1 MCRGSWASFRQ
12 ACHEPFSQKAFAVKI
27 LVTADLHIDAW
38 AGAARDPFPSL
49 SQALSA
55 VDAVI
60 LAGDLANNPR
70 LRWPDALFRLSEII
84 APEKVHIFPGNHD
97 YYHFRLD
104 GDDLLRGLVED
115 AGMNWAQKAVLEF
128 DGVRFLCATLWTD
141 FLLLGKKIAAQNAA
155 WFAMNDYRLISRDA
169 AGDMLLPGHTSDL
182 HAEHLAWLTDEIS
195 RPFAGK
201 TVIVTH
207 HCPSPSATGE
217 VDRLTPAF
225 TSNLDD
231 WILRHGPDLWLFG
244 HTHRHLSGRVDQ
256 TRIVN
261 ISLGYPDDAPSGRE
275 ADILL
280 RGLVD
285 TELPGLLADGPP

>member
-1 MCRGSWASFRQ
+1 M
-12 ACHEPFSQKAFAVKI
+12 KI
-27 LVTADLHIDAW
+27 LVTADLHLDAW
-38 AGAARDPFPSL
+38 ARAARDPFPSL
-49 SQALSA
+49 ARA
-55 VDAVI
+55 VNGVDAVI
-60 LAGDLANNPR
+60 FAGDLVNNPR
-70 LRWPDALFRLSEII
+70 LRWPDVLSRLSEVI
-84 APEKVHIFPGNHD
+84 APARVHIFPGNHD

-104 GDDLLRGLVED
+104 GDDLLRGLVAD

-141 FLLLGKKIAAQNAA
+141 FLLSGRQNSAQNAA

-169 AGDMLLPGHTSDL
+169 AGDILLPGHTSDL

-195 RPFAGK
+195 RPFAGR

-225 TSNLDD
+225 TSNLDE

-244 HTHRHLSGRVDQ
+244 HTHRRLSAQIGR

-261 ISLGYPDDAPSGRE
+261 TSFGYPDDVPSERE
-275 ADILL
+275 AEVLL

-285 TELPGLLADGPP
+285 TKIPGLLAHGAP

>member
-1 MCRGSWASFRQ
+1 M
-12 ACHEPFSQKAFAVKI
+12 KV
-27 LVTADLHIDAW
+27 LVTADVHLDAW
-38 AGAARDPFPSL
+38 QRAGRDPFPSL
-49 SQALSA
+49 ARALST

-60 LAGDLANNPR
+60 LAGDLTNNPR
-70 LRWPDALFRLSEII
+70 LRWSAALSRLSEIV
-84 APEKVHIFPGNHD
+84 APEKVYIFPGNHD

-104 GDDLLRGLVED
+104 GDDVLRGIVED
-115 AGMNWAQKAVLEF
+115 AGMNWAQKAGLEF

-141 FLLLGKKIAAQNAA
+141 FLLSGSKTTAQNAA
-155 WFAMNDYRLISRDA
+155 WFAMNDYRQISRNA
-169 AGDMLLPGHTSDL
+169 AGDLLLPGHTSDL

-195 RPFAGK
+195 RSFAGR

-231 WILRHGPDLWLFG
+231 WIIRHRPDLWLFG
-244 HTHRHLSGRVDQ
+244 HTHRHLSGRVGR
-256 TRIVN
+256 TRIMN
-261 ISLGYPDDAPSGRE
+261 ISLGYPDDVPSVRE
-275 ADILL
+275 AEILL

-285 TELPGLLADGPP
+285 TESPGMLAYGPP